1 MKKSVVWAICA
12 VALLFVGCVEKTQ
25 KYKDLLSRADSL
37 NQVVLA
43 QNEEMEQMFADIN
56 DITLGMQS
64 LREAE
69 QLLLL
74 ETEKEGKALPKSKQ
88 QLNRLKNDVLALKE
102 AIAGYKLQIAKLN
115 NRSRVQSEEFKR
127 MINYLNAELA
137 LRDEKIESITQ
148 QLVRKNKELTVK
160 SKEVEN
166 LVQNMNQLNKTSK
179 GQKMIIAEQDQMLHQ
194 AHYLIGS
201 RKALKEAKVISRQ
214 GIFSPLIVSLQ
225 AQSVDFVNIDIREIV
240 SIPLNDKKA
249 KVLSVHPK
257 ESYALE
263 ADEEGN
269 LILKIN
275 DVDNFW
281 KQTRYLVVMVD

>member
-102 AIAGYKLQIAKLN
+102 AIAGYKLKIVELDKKNKAK
-115 NRSRVQSEEFKR
+115 SQEFKR
-127 MINYLNAELA
+127 MIDYLNAELA
-137 LRDEKIESITQ
+137 MRDEKIEAITQ
-148 QLVRKNKELTVK
+148 QLVRKNQELSIKT
-160 SKEVEN
+160 KEVEK
-166 LVQNMNQLNKTSK
+166 LTQNMKQLNKTSK
-179 GQKMIIAEQDQMLHQ
+179 GQKMIIAEQDQRLHQ

-214 GIFSPLIVSLQ
+214 GIFAPLIVSLQ
-225 AQSVDFVNIDIREIV
+225 TQNADFINIDIREIV

-249 KVLSVHPK
+249 KVLSAHPK
-257 ESYALE
+257 ESYALV
-263 ADEEGN
+263 ADDEGN

-275 DVDNFW
+275 DVKSFW
-281 KQTRYLVVMVD
+281 KQTRYLVVMVG